1 MDKYTEI
8 NKVLMEWN
16 PLSVIGPALTEEY
29 VGLIPLILA
38 QKNESDLENSF
49 KKTLSAQYGVEY
61 EDNEIEGKEEFQ
73 FVIKQLANILW
84 IK

>member
-1 MDKYTEI
+1 MHK
-8 NKVLMEWN
+8 
-16 PLSVIGPALTEEY
+16 
-29 VGLIPLILA
+29 
-38 QKNESDLENSF
+38 KNESDLENFF

-61 EDNEIEGKEEFQ
+61 EDNEMEGKEEFQ